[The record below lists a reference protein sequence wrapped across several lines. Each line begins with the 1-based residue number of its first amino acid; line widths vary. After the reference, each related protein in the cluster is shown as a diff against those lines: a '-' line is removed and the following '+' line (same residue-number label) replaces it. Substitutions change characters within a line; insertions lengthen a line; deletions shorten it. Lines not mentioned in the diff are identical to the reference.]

1 MAKKTSSNAIKKVN
15 DQINSLESE
24 RKKTNTRSVKKTPV
38 KKTSSVSSKTTRTK
52 RDTVVV
58 AADKKKKNTSTK
70 KTTSSK
76 NKNIRGGVVV
86 PKKAVT
92 KTIEKEKLKNELNEL
107 KTEKDKVEIVV
118 DRDEKNKKMVEEVN
132 KILEIETSD
141 SIPTSLD
148 APKFI
153 QEEKPKEKERVKN
166 KEAKLKEFFMLED
179 SEPSNTSISLDDVD
193 VIKFD
198 SDKAES
204 KSKKSHLRR
213 KDKNTTDTLDQ
224 IDKLDEYKIVKDF
237 EKDIPAKKKTEAKKQ
252 DFSRKR
258 KGKGYVVHI
267 RKKPTYQELESDLR
281 QLYDKVNDV
290 VGDIDENVDRE
301 EFPVSKKPT
310 KKKSGFSL
318 FKKKEKTEKK
328 EKPVVKTKKIK
339 VTKKPVVEEVIPGER
354 PSILDHISQKV
365 LNFFLIVL
373 FTIFFLMVIAFIVF
387 VIYVST
393 F

>member
-1 MAKKTSSNAIKKVN
+1 MAKKTSSNAIKKVD
-15 DQINSLESE
+15 DQIKTLESGS
-24 RKKTNTRSVKKTPV
+24 KKIDSRSVKKSPV
-38 KKTSSVSSKTTRTK
+38 KKSGTKSSSVSQKNTRTK

-58 AADKKKKNTSTK
+58 AADKKSKNTNTR

-76 NKNIRGGVVV
+76 NKNIRGGVVA
-86 PKKAVT
+86 PKKNVT
-92 KTIEKEKLKNELNEL
+92 KTIEKEQIKNDLQSLKG
-107 KTEKDKVEIVV
+107 KDKVEIVV

-141 SIPTSLD
+141 SIPTSLET
-148 APKFI
+148 PKFI
-153 QEEKPKEKERVKN
+153 QEEKPKEKELVKN

-198 SDKAES
+198 SDKKDA
-204 KSKKSHLRR
+204 KTKKGHL
-213 KDKNTTDTLDQ
+213 KKKEKANANDLDQ
-224 IDKLDEYKIVKDF
+224 IDKLDEYKIVRDF
-237 EKDIPAKKKTEAKKQ
+237 EKDLPTKKKTAAKKQ

-301 EFPVSKKPT
+301 ELPISKKTT

-318 FKKKEKTEKK
+318 FKKKEKK
-328 EKPVVKTKKIK
+328 EKPVVKTKKVK

-373 FTIFFLMVIAFIVF
+373 FTIFFLMVIAFIGF